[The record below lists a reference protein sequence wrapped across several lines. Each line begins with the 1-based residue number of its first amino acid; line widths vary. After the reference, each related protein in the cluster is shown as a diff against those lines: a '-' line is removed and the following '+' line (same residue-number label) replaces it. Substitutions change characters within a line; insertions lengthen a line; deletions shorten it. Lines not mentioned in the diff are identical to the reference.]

1 MAKGNVSGAAVQFKV
16 HFKPT
21 DVGARV
27 IERMGRPYLDK
38 SAELRRLIELGFA
51 SEQAGFILD
60 GTELRNGGRVWLA
73 YPASAAN
80 SILQNIH
87 PHPTQSQA
95 TSSNESSESS
105 SDPYDAAQGTVET
118 LPPYGGLSVDVGDG
132 GMRANLRRLSNI

>member
-16 HFKPT
+16 HLKPT

-27 IERMGRPYLDK
+27 IERMGRPHLDK

-51 SEQAGFILD
+51 AEQAGFILD

-73 YPASAAN
+73 DPVSAGH

-95 TSSNESSESS
+95 ASSNESSESS
-105 SDPYDAAQGTVET
+105 SNPYDAAHGTAAT
-118 LPPYGGLSVDVGDG
+118 LPPSGDLSVDVGDG